1 MLLTVEGIDMNH
13 PSYKKVRQEL
23 ESYNRPGNS
32 THGALF
38 LAGGKYNAT
47 VLDRVDSL
55 QFKEVGQFVT
65 SIIASQWQYPQSR
78 IGVKTAE
85 AAQSKDSGGISEKGY
100 WTSIEYMQDIL
111 AWIYNKQLWEPYF
124 GVREVYDKTY
134 LHDEVVEGTAEQLR
148 LGNLNT
154 ALNVLARNGKTIK
167 QLAMLN
173 IINNHGQELTEND
186 LEEVSLA
193 MPMMPGSP
201 SAPKQ
206 QGQSPEQRSA
216 KASEEL
222 VRERTTG
229 KPTGM

>member
-1 MLLTVEGIDMNH
+1 
-13 PSYKKVRQEL
+13 
-23 ESYNRPGNS
+23 
-32 THGALF
+32 
-38 LAGGKYNAT
+38 
-47 VLDRVDSL
+47 
-55 QFKEVGQFVT
+55 
-65 SIIASQWQYPQSR
+65 
-78 IGVKTAE
+78 
-85 AAQSKDSGGISEKGY
+85 
-100 WTSIEYMQDIL
+100 
-111 AWIYNKQLWEPYF
+111 
-124 GVREVYDKTY
+124 
-134 LHDEVVEGTAEQLR
+134 
-148 LGNLNT
+148 
-154 ALNVLARNGKTIK
+154 
-167 QLAMLN
+167 MLN